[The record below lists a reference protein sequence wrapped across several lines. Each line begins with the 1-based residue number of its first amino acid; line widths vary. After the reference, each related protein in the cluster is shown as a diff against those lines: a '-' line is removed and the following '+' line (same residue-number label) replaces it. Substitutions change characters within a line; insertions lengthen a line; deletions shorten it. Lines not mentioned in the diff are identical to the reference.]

1 MNPFFSRHAT
11 LKLETMIQDKVGNWW
26 TLGSIVDVQCP
37 IQVDKLVS
45 RLRERNDAPSNMFL
59 AFRSTTLDIIT
70 AYMFG
75 HCIDAL
81 DHPDFCNPIL
91 LDIQAA
97 LPILWIIKSFSW
109 LVPGIALIPAWL
121 GGTLYNQYRA
131 FGAIRQYVNVWL
143 NHIKREAEMSDDL
156 RGFTICHRLL
166 HPSVIHYY
174 DLRSTQ
180 YLLDEALS
188 FLQAGSDTVGNTCT
202 VGTFYVLNDKLV
214 LSNLIEE
221 LQSIWP
227 DQDETV
233 ELATLQTLPYLV
245 IHLLPCSYSLAYTS
259 TDRRYQRST
268 APFSWICYPS
278 SSGRRAFGCR
288 NR

>member
-1 MNPFFSRHAT
+1 
-11 LKLETMIQDKVGNWW
+11 
-26 TLGSIVDVQCP
+26 
-37 IQVDKLVS
+37 LVS
-45 RLRERNDAPSNMFL
+45 RLRERSDAPTNMFL
-59 AFRSTTLDIIT
+59 ALRSTTLDIIT

-81 DHPDFCNPIL
+81 DYPDFCNPLL

-97 LPILWIIKSFSW
+97 LPILWIIKAFPW

-131 FGAIRQYVNVWL
+131 VGAIRQYVHVWL
-143 NHIKREAEMSDDL
+143 NHIKREAETSDEL

-166 HPSVIHYY
+166 HPSVSHHY
-174 DLRSTQ
+174 DLQSTQ

-188 FLQAGSDTVGNTCT
+188 LLQAGSDTVGNTCT

-214 LSNLIEE
+214 LSNLFEE
-221 LQSIWP
+221 LRSIWP
-227 DQDETV
+227 DQDETI

-245 IHLLPCSYSLAYTS
+245 IYLFSCSCSWLILPQTAVIKESLRLSHGFVTPLPRVVGPLGAEIADWQVPANVCNASPPT
-259 TDRRYQRST
+259 
-268 APFSWICYPS
+268 P
-278 SSGRRAFGCR
+278 G
-288 NR
+288 

>member
-1 MNPFFSRHAT
+1 
-11 LKLETMIQDKVGNWW
+11 
-26 TLGSIVDVQCP
+26 
-37 IQVDKLVS
+37 
-45 RLRERNDAPSNMFL
+45 MFL

-81 DHPDFCNPIL
+81 DDPNFCNPLL

-97 LPILWIIKSFSW
+97 LPILWIIKAFPW

-143 NHIKREAEMSDDL
+143 NHIKREAEISDDL

-221 LQSIWP
+221 LRSIWP

-245 IHLLPCSYSLAYTS
+245 SHLLPCSYSWLILP
-259 TDRRYQRST
+259 QT
-268 APFSWICYPS
+268 AVIKEALRLSHGFVTPLPRVVGPLGAEIADWHVPANVCSAS
-278 SSGRRAFGCR
+278 SPISGKLIHY
-288 NR
+288 

>member
-1 MNPFFSRHAT
+1 
-11 LKLETMIQDKVGNWW
+11 
-26 TLGSIVDVQCP
+26 
-37 IQVDKLVS
+37 
-45 RLRERNDAPSNMFL
+45 
-59 AFRSTTLDIIT
+59 
-70 AYMFG
+70 MFG

-81 DHPDFCNPIL
+81 DNPDFCNPIL

-97 LPILWIIKSFSW
+97 LPILWIIKAFPL

-156 RGFTICHRLL
+156 PGFTICHRLL
-166 HPSVIHYY
+166 HPSVIHCY

-227 DQDETV
+227 DQDEGV

-245 IHLLPCSYSLAYTS
+245 IHSISCRALL
-259 TDRRYQRST
+259 
-268 APFSWICYPS
+268 
-278 SSGRRAFGCR
+278 
-288 NR
+288 

>member
-1 MNPFFSRHAT
+1 
-11 LKLETMIQDKVGNWW
+11 
-26 TLGSIVDVQCP
+26 
-37 IQVDKLVS
+37 
-45 RLRERNDAPSNMFL
+45 
-59 AFRSTTLDIIT
+59 
-70 AYMFG
+70 
-75 HCIDAL
+75 
-81 DHPDFCNPIL
+81 
-91 LDIQAA
+91 
-97 LPILWIIKSFSW
+97 
-109 LVPGIALIPAWL
+109 
-121 GGTLYNQYRA
+121 
-131 FGAIRQYVNVWL
+131 
-143 NHIKREAEMSDDL
+143 MSDDL

>member
-1 MNPFFSRHAT
+1 M
-11 LKLETMIQDKVGNWW
+11 
-26 TLGSIVDVQCP
+26 
-37 IQVDKLVS
+37 S
-45 RLRERNDAPSNMFL
+45 RLRERNDTPSNMFL

-81 DHPDFCNPIL
+81 DYPDFCNPIL

-97 LPILWIIKSFSW
+97 LPILWIIKAFPW

-131 FGAIRQYVNVWL
+131 FGALRQYVNVWL

-156 RGFTICHRLL
+156 PGFTICHRLL

-174 DLRSTQ
+174 DLRSAQ

-245 IHLLPCSYSLAYTS
+245 IYLLLCSFLNLILP
-259 TDRRYQRST
+259 RRPPLSKKH
-268 APFSWICYPS
+268 C
-278 SSGRRAFGCR
+278 AFLMDL
-288 NR
+288 

>member
-1 MNPFFSRHAT
+1 M
-11 LKLETMIQDKVGNWW
+11 
-26 TLGSIVDVQCP
+26 
-37 IQVDKLVS
+37 VS

-70 AYMFG
+70 AYLFG

-81 DHPDFCNPIL
+81 DYPDFCNPIL
-91 LDIQAA
+91 LDIQTA
-97 LPILWIIKSFSW
+97 LPILWIIKAFPW

-143 NHIKREAEMSDDL
+143 DHIKREAEMSDHL

-221 LQSIWP
+221 LRSIWP
-227 DQDETV
+227 DQDKTV

-245 IHLLPCSYSLAYTS
+245 LFISCHAPALKLILPQTAVIKEALRLSHGFVTPLPRVVGPLGAEIADWQVPANVCNASSLISGKLIHY
-259 TDRRYQRST
+259 
-268 APFSWICYPS
+268 
-278 SSGRRAFGCR
+278 
-288 NR
+288 